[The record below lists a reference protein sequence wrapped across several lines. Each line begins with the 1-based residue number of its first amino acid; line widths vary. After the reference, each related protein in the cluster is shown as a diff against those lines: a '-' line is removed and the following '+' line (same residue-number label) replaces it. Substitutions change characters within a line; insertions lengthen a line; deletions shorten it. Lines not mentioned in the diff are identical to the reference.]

1 MWFCGFN
8 QNNFSSVFVKVSSS
22 CHILLLILRTSH
34 NQTIQVRLQGLLS
47 WGGGLYTVGEY
58 RDIPRPPLS
67 RDNTRDKTRFVSLG
81 LGDIWLAPISPVI
94 TSCPHSQIHTTTH
107 SQQTVRQLST
117 LTHSTEVKIRQSYM
131 VLGLL
136 SWKTLDLINVRHTV
150 CQCSNYSSTMSW
162 DKYFFPMTGVCI
174 YCIFL
179 FFIFLK
185 TNLSKSPGSGVQ
197 CKSMYWSCSIY
208 KTPL

>member
-67 RDNTRDKTRFVSLG
+67 RDNTRDKTRFIFIGV
-81 LGDIWLAPISPVI
+81 PVFGRHL
-94 TSCPHSQIHTTTH
+94 TCSHLPRDNKLSTPTTH

-136 SWKTLDLINVRHTV
+136 SWKTLDLINLRHTV
-150 CQCSNYSSTMSW
+150 CQCSNNSSTMSW
-162 DKYFFPMTGVCI
+162 DKYFFSMTGVCI

-179 FFIFLK
+179 FFIFFK
-185 TNLSKSPGSGVQ
+185 N
-197 CKSMYWSCSIY
+197 
-208 KTPL
+208 